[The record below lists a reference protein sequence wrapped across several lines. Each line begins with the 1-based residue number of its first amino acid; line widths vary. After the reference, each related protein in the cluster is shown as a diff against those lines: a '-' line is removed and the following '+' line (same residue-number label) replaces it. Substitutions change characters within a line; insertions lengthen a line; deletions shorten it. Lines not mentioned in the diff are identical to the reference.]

1 MTIDKFNPDSFN
13 WDRIPPLK
21 ANGETGFAIIKSKA
35 IGDIKVR
42 QVEYSSNY
50 LADHWCDKGHIVF
63 VVDGQLIIEHK
74 DNLTHTIN
82 SGMTYLVGD
91 NYMSHKVRTISG
103 AKVIII
109 N

>member
-1 MTIDKFNPDSFN
+1 MTIDKFSPHSFN
-13 WDRIPPLK
+13 WDKIPSDK
-21 ANGETGFAIIKSKA
+21 ANGETGFAIIKSKS

-42 QVEYSSNY
+42 QVEYSNNY

-74 DNLTHTIN
+74 DNSSHTMN

-91 NYMSHKVRTISG
+91 NSMSHKARTISG
-103 AKVIII
+103 ATVIII
-109 N
+109 D